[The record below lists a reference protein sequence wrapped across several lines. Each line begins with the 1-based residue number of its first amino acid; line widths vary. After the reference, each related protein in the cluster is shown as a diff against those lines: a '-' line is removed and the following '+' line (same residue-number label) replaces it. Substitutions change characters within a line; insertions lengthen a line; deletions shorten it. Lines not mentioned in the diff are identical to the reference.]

1 MEGVYTLNFGV
12 NKGKSLQDIASD
24 FPSYL
29 LWIAGT
35 TTKYSLTKKAQELY
49 AVIKQEHP
57 DDVKAAREFVQGKC
71 YQCWTPVP
79 VGKTHFCKGM
89 RGKTHYEYHP
99 YGKRN

>member
-1 MEGVYTLNFGV
+1 MEGLYTLNFGV
-12 NKGKSLQDIASD
+12 YKGKSLHDVAHD

-57 DDVKAAREFVQGKC
+57 DDVKAAKEFVQGKC
-71 YQCWTPVP
+71 YQCWVAIPP
-79 VGKTHFCKGM
+79 GKIHLCKWM
-89 RGKTHYEYHP
+89 KARTHYEYHP
-99 YGKRN
+99 YGKRT